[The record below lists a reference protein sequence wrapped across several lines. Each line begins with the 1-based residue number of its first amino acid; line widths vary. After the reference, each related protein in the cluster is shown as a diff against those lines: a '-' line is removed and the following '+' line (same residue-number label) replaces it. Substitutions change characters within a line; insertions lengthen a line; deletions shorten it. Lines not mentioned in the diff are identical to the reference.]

1 MSLNAA
7 YITLLTKVSYLAG
20 TLVLDL
26 GLKKA
31 QSKYPLVVMVTPD
44 LPQEARDVLKKGG
57 IPTVEIQTL
66 LPEDGVHQV
75 AAADARFRD
84 TWTKLRVFELKYDRV
99 VLLDSDMVVRKNMDD
114 LMEMPLPPGGIAAAH
129 VCACNPRKIPH
140 YPADWIP
147 ENCAFSAYTSPTG
160 TPPTPVDEPR
170 PYGQLNS
177 GTVVLEPSPE
187 LAEKLYHFLATDE
200 RVPTWSFPDQ
210 DLLTAFFHGKWTALP
225 WYYNAL
231 RTLRNIH
238 APLWDDELARCVHY
252 ILADKP
258 WQVKQGEAREFEV
271 VNNWWRAQYNEL
283 IEELRVQDV
292 DGWKLVSATVVS

>member
-20 TLVLDL
+20 TLVLDK
-26 GLKKA
+26 GLKDA

-44 LPQEARDVLKKGG
+44 LPQEARDVLKTCG
-57 IPTVEIQTL
+57 IPIVEIQTL
-66 LPEDGVHQV
+66 LPEDGVHKV

-84 TWTKLRVFELKYDRV
+84 TWTKLRVFGLNYDRV
-99 VLLDSDMVVRKNMDD
+99 VLLDSDMIVRKNMDD

-147 ENCAFSAYTSPTG
+147 ENCAFSAYVSPTAS
-160 TPPTPVDEPR
+160 PPTPVDEPR

-177 GTVVLEPSPE
+177 GTVVLEPSAE
-187 LAEKLYHFLATDE
+187 LAEQLYHFLATDE

-258 WQVKQGEAREFEV
+258 WQVKQGEAGEFEE
-271 VNNWWRAQYNEL
+271 VNDWWRAQYNEL

-292 DGWKLVSATVVS
+292 DGWKLVSPTVVS